1 MRVVLYF
8 AREYPRQSL
17 VVVACLA
24 LSGVMDGLGLT
35 AILPVLGV
43 ALRSSEG
50 AKPPEGFEATVLE
63 LLESLHVPLELEPL
77 LLLVVGLSVAK
88 AALLLVAK
96 RQVGYTVA
104 HIATDL
110 RLRLLR
116 ALMRT
121 SWGYYTRLP
130 VGAVVN
136 AVGTEAN
143 RAAEAYYVLGQLAQL
158 ILQVL
163 VACAV
168 ALAVSWQSTLAAVG
182 AGVLSMMLLRVF
194 VRMAS
199 RGGRRQT
206 AVLRSLSSRLTDVLQ
221 AAKLLRATGK
231 EPLVGPLLEDDT
243 RRLNKAMR
251 KQVLGKEALRTLQ
264 EPLLVGFCLFS
275 LWVGLRWA
283 GLLMAQVLVLML
295 LFARILSNVGRMQQ
309 RYQGLVVQE
318 SALWS
323 LVGMIEEA
331 ESQREPEGGTV
342 EPHLERGLALRGVSV
357 EYDGSP
363 VLRDVDVEMPAG
375 SITALVGASGA
386 GKTTFV
392 DLLTGL
398 VQPSAG
404 RVEVD
409 GTPLPELDLKRWRGM
424 IGYVLQ
430 ELLLFNDTVR
440 TNVTLGDP
448 GIDDAQVEQALRD
461 AGAWEYVSRLE
472 GGIDAPVGERGSLL
486 SGGQRQRVAIARALV
501 LRPRLLVLDEATAAL
516 DPETEAAVWSTVARL
531 RGRTTVIAISHQPG
545 VMRVAD
551 RVYRIADGEVQ
562 RVEESQTGGLASVES
577 VA

>member
-1 MRVVLYF
+1 
-8 AREYPRQSL
+8 
-17 VVVACLA
+17 
-24 LSGVMDGLGLT
+24 MDGLGLT

-43 ALRSSEG
+43 AFQSGEG
-50 AKPPEGFEATVLE
+50 VAPPEGFEARVLE
-63 LLESLHVPLELEPL
+63 AIDGLGVPRELGPL
-77 LLLVVGLSVAK
+77 LLLMAGLFLAK
-88 AALLLVAK
+88 AALLVVAK

-104 HIATDL
+104 HVATDL

-116 ALMRT
+116 ALMGT
-121 SWGYYTRLP
+121 SWGYYTRQP

-158 ILQVL
+158 MLQVL
-163 VACAV
+163 VAGAV
-168 ALAVSWQSTLAAVG
+168 ALALSWQSTLAAVG
-182 AGVLSMMLLRVF
+182 AGVLTVVLLRVF
-194 VRMAS
+194 VRMSS

-206 AVLRSLSSRLTDVLQ
+206 IVLRSLSSRLTDVLQ

-243 RRLNKAMR
+243 RRLNKALR

-283 GLLMAQVLVLML
+283 GLLMTQVLMLML

-323 LVGMIEEA
+323 LVGMIEDA
-331 ESQREPEGGTV
+331 ESQREPEGGTA

-363 VLRDVDVEMPAG
+363 VLRDVNVEMPAG
-375 SITALVGASGA
+375 SITALVGPSGA

-409 GTPLPELDLKRWRGM
+409 GTPLPELDLKCWRGM

-430 ELLLFNDTVR
+430 ELFLFNDTVR
-440 TNVTLGDP
+440 MNVTLGDTD
-448 GIDDAQVEQALRD
+448 IDDAQVEQALRD

-501 LRPRLLVLDEATAAL
+501 HRPRLLVLDEATAAL
-516 DPETEAAVWSTVARL
+516 DPETEAAVWATVAKL
-531 RGRTTVIAISHQPG
+531 RGRTTVVAISHQPG

-551 RVYRIADGEVQ
+551 RVYQIADGTVQ
-562 RVEESQTGGLASVES
+562 RLEAPQVGGLASVEG

>member
-1 MRVVLYF
+1 MRVFLYF
-8 AREYPRQSL
+8 AREYPWQSL
-17 VVVACLA
+17 LVVACLL

-35 AILPVLGV
+35 VILPVLGV
-43 ALRSSEG
+43 ALQSGEG
-50 AKPPEGFEATVLE
+50 AAAPGGFGERVLE
-63 LLESLHVPLELEPL
+63 VIDGLGVPREIEPL
-77 LLLVVGLSVAK
+77 LLLTAGLFVAK

-96 RQVGYTVA
+96 RQVGNTVA
-104 HIATDL
+104 HVATDL

-116 ALMRT
+116 ALMGT
-121 SWGYYTRLP
+121 SWGYYTRQP
-130 VGAVVN
+130 VGAMVN
-136 AVGTEAN
+136 AIATEAN
-143 RAAEAYYVLGQLAQL
+143 RGAHAYYALGQAAQFM
-158 ILQVL
+158 LQVL
-163 VACAV
+163 VAGAV
-168 ALAVSWQSTLAAVG
+168 AFAVSWRSTLAAVA
-182 AGVLSMMLLRVF
+182 AGVLSMLLLRVF

-206 AVLRSLSSRLTDVLQ
+206 ALLRSLSSRLTDVLQ
-221 AAKLLRATGK
+221 IAKLLRATGK
-231 EPLVGPLLEDDT
+231 EPLVGPLLENDT
-243 RRLNKAMR
+243 LRLNKALR

-264 EPLLVGFCLFS
+264 EPLLVGFCLFF
-275 LWVGLRWA
+275 LWVGMRWV
-283 GLLMAQVLVLML
+283 GLPMTQILVLIL
-295 LFARILSNVGRMQQ
+295 LFARILGDIGRTQ
-309 RYQGLVVQE
+309 RKYQGVVVQE

-331 ESQREPEGGTV
+331 ERQREPEGGTV
-342 EPHLERGLALRGVSV
+342 EPQLERGLALRGVSV

-375 SITALVGASGA
+375 SITALVGPSGA

-392 DLLTGL
+392 DVLTGL

-430 ELLLFNDTVR
+430 ELLLLNETVR

-448 GIDDAQVEQALRD
+448 EIDDAQVEQALRD

-516 DPETEAAVWSTVARL
+516 DPETEAAVWSTVAEL
-531 RGRTTVIAISHQPG
+531 RGHTTVVAISHQPG

-562 RVEESQTGGLASVES
+562 RVEESQIGGLASVES

>member
-1 MRVVLYF
+1 MRVFLYF
-8 AREYPRQSL
+8 AREYPWQSLL
-17 VVVACLA
+17 VVVSLL

-43 ALRSSEG
+43 AFRSG
-50 AKPPEGFEATVLE
+50 QDAAPPEGFEARVLE
-63 LLESLHVPLELEPL
+63 ATDALGVSRELGPL
-77 LLLVVGLSVAK
+77 LLLLAGLFIAK
-88 AALLLVAK
+88 AALLVVAK

-104 HIATDL
+104 QIATDL
-110 RLRLLR
+110 RLRLVR
-116 ALMRT
+116 ALMGT

-130 VGAVVN
+130 VGAATN
-136 AVGTEAN
+136 AMGTEAD
-143 RAAEAYYVLGQLAQL
+143 RGALAYRRLGELMQLA
-158 ILQVL
+158 LQSGAAGV
-163 VACAV
+163 V
-168 ALAVSWQSTLAAVG
+168 ALSISWRSTLAAAIAG
-182 AGVLSMMLLRVF
+182 ALSLVLLRVF
-194 VRMAS
+194 VRMAA

-206 AVLRSLSSRLTDVLQ
+206 VVLRSLSSRLTDVLQ
-221 AAKLLRATGK
+221 ATKLLRATAK

-243 RRLNKAMR
+243 RRLNKALR
-251 KQVLGKEALRTLQ
+251 KQVLGKEVLHILQ
-264 EPLLVGFCLFS
+264 EPILVAFCLLF

-283 GLLMAQVLVLML
+283 GMPTEQVLLLML
-295 LFARILSNVGRMQQ
+295 LFARILGDVGKTQQ
-309 RYQGLVVQE
+309 KYQGLVTQQ

-323 LVGMIEEA
+323 MVGMIEDA
-331 ESQREPEGGTV
+331 ESQREPEGGTA

-363 VLRDVDVEMPAG
+363 VLRDADAEVPAR

-409 GTPLPELDLKRWRGM
+409 GTPLPELDLRRWRGM

-430 ELLLFNDTVR
+430 ELFLLNDTVR
-440 TNVTLGDP
+440 MNVTLGDP
-448 GIDDAQVEQALRD
+448 EIGDAQVERALRD

-486 SGGQRQRVAIARALV
+486 SGGQRQRVAIARAL
-501 LRPRLLVLDEATAAL
+501 LHQPRLLVLDEATAAL
-516 DPETEAAVWSTVARL
+516 DPENEAAVWATVAEL
-531 RGRTTVIAISHQPG
+531 RGRTTVVAISHQPG

-551 RVYRIADGEVQ
+551 RVYQIVDGTVQ
-562 RVEESQTGGLASVES
+562 RLEAPQVGDLASAQG